1 MTLNF
6 DVIILGGG
14 VAGMTAA
21 IYLKRAN
28 KNICIIEKSAPG
40 GLINISSTIENYP
53 GYEKIDGPSLAYKM
67 YEQVKGLNIP
77 FKFTK
82 VTQIKDN
89 NEYKEIITDKEILTC
104 KKIII
109 ATGREAKK
117 LMIEDVDKLTGKG
130 ISYCALCD
138 GALYKGKDVAV
149 VGTGNSALEEAL
161 YLSDICNKVYIIDRS
176 AVMRGD
182 DILVDKINNK
192 NNIEILY
199 NTEIKEF
206 IKEND
211 ILRKVKLQKENEM
224 YDLDVSAVFVFIG
237 YKPATDFIKDLN
249 ITDEKGYIICDKNY
263 ETKIKGIY
271 AAGDV
276 VYKNAFQIVTA
287 ANDGALAAVACIKE
301 LEK

>member
-21 IYLKRAN
+21 IYLKRSN
-28 KNICIIEKSAPG
+28 KNICIIEKSTPG

-53 GYEKIDGPSLAYKM
+53 GYEKIQGPELAFKM
-67 YEQVKGLNIP
+67 YEQVKGLEIP
-77 FKFTK
+77 FKFGK
-82 VTQIKDN
+82 VLEVRDKKD
-89 NEYKEIITDKEILTC
+89 YKEVVTDKETLTC

-117 LMIEDVDKLTGKG
+117 LMLDDVDKLTGRG

-149 VGTGNSALEEAL
+149 VGGGNSALEEAL
-161 YLSDICNKVYIIDRS
+161 YLSDICKKVYILVRRD
-176 AVMRGD
+176 VMRGD
-182 DILVDKINNK
+182 DILIDKATK
-192 NNIEILY
+192 KDNIEILY
-199 NTEIKEF
+199 NSEIKEF
-206 IKEND
+206 IKENE
-211 ILRKVKLQKENEM
+211 ILKKVKLSKNNEIC
-224 YDLDVSAVFVFIG
+224 DLEVSAVFVFIG
-237 YKPATDFIKDLN
+237 YKPATDFLKGLDIVD
-249 ITDEKGYIICDKNY
+249 DKGYISCDHNY
-263 ETKIKGIY
+263 ETKVKGIY

-276 VYKNAFQIVTA
+276 VYKSAFQIITA

>member
-176 AVMRGD
+176 AIMRGD

-249 ITDEKGYIICDKNY
+249 ITDEKGYIICNKNY

>member
-6 DVIILGGG
+6 DVVIIGGG

-21 IYLKRAN
+21 IYLKRSN
-28 KNICIIEKSAPG
+28 KNVCIIEKSTPG

-53 GYEKIDGPSLAYKM
+53 GYKKIQGPELAYQM
-67 YEQVKGLNIP
+67 YEQVKELDIP
-77 FKFTK
+77 FNFTK
-82 VTQIKDN
+82 VTEIKDN
-89 NEYKEIITDKEILTC
+89 GEYKEIKTPKGTITC

-117 LMIEDVDKLTGKG
+117 LMVEDVDKLTGKG

-149 VGTGNSALEEAL
+149 VGAGNSALEEAL
-161 YLSDICNKVYIIDRS
+161 YLSDICKKVYLLDRRD
-176 AVMRGD
+176 VIRGD
-182 DILVDKINNK
+182 DILVDQISKK
-192 NNIEILY
+192 DNIEILY

-206 IKEND
+206 IKENE
-211 ILRKVKLQKENEM
+211 ILKKVKITKDNNLEE
-224 YDLDVSAVFVFIG
+224 LEVSAVFVFIG
-237 YKPATDFIKDLN
+237 YKPATDFLKDLG
-249 ITDEKGYIICDKNY
+249 ITDDKGYIVCDHNY

-276 VYKNAFQIVTA
+276 VYKNAFQIITA
-287 ANDGALAAVACIKE
+287 ANDGALAAVACTKE

>member
-287 ANDGALAAVACIKE
+287 ANDGTLAAVACIKE

>member
-6 DVIILGGG
+6 DVVVLGGG

-21 IYLKRAN
+21 IYLKRSN
-28 KNICIIEKSAPG
+28 KNVCIIEKSTPG

-53 GYEKIDGPSLAYKM
+53 GYKKIQGPELAYQM
-67 YEQVKGLNIP
+67 YEQVKDLDIP
-77 FKFTK
+77 FNFTK
-82 VTQIKDN
+82 VTEIKDN
-89 NEYKEIITDKEILTC
+89 VEYKEVKTDKGIITC

-117 LMIEDVDKLTGKG
+117 LMIEDIDKLTGKG

-149 VGTGNSALEEAL
+149 VGAGNSALEEAL
-161 YLSDICNKVYIIDRS
+161 YLSDICKKVYLIDRS
-176 AVMRGD
+176 NIIRGD
-182 DILVDKINNK
+182 DILVDKISK
-192 NNIEILY
+192 KDNIEILY

-211 ILRKVKLQKENEM
+211 ILKKVKITKDNSLEE
-224 YDLDVSAVFVFIG
+224 LEVSAVFVFIG
-237 YKPATDFIKDLN
+237 YKPATDFIRNLG
-249 ITDEKGYIICDKNY
+249 ITDDKGYIICDRNY

-276 VYKNAFQIVTA
+276 VYKNAFQIITA
-287 ANDGALAAVACIKE
+287 ANDGALAAVSCIKE